1 MSRPL
6 DNEYGSFYKG
16 YADSATGDTLQDV
29 LEVHPA
35 FIKSSILELPNE
47 KSDYR
52 YAPGKWTIKELLQ
65 HMIDTERVF
74 SYRVLRISRNDKTPL
89 AGFDE
94 NYFAANAPVAHRN
107 LEDLKKEFLL
117 LREAT
122 DLMISSFEESQLNYI
137 GNASNTA
144 ISLRAL
150 CFIIYGHNLHHL
162 KILKERYL

>member
-1 MSRPL
+1 
-6 DNEYGSFYKG
+6 
-16 YADSATGDTLQDV
+16 
-29 LEVHPA
+29 
-35 FIKSSILELPNE
+35 
-47 KSDYR
+47 
-52 YAPGKWTIKELLQ
+52 
-65 HMIDTERVF
+65 
-74 SYRVLRISRNDKTPL
+74 L

-144 ISLRAL
+144 ITLRAL

>member
-1 MSRPL
+1 MSRPSPT
-6 DNEYGSFYKG
+6 EYGSFYKG
-16 YADSATGDTLQDV
+16 YADAATGESLEAV

-35 FIKSSILELPNE
+35 YIKKSILELPNE
-47 KSDYR
+47 KSDHR
-52 YAPGKWTIKELLQ
+52 YAPNKWSIKELLQ

-74 SYRVLRISRNDKTPL
+74 SYRALRISRNDKTPM

-94 NYFAANAPVAHRN
+94 NYFAANAPVEHRKFD
-107 LEDLKKEFLL
+107 DLVKEFLL

-122 DLMISSFEESQLNYI
+122 DLMISSFQEHQLNYI
-137 GNASNTA
+137 GNASNTS

-162 KILKERYL
+162 KVLKERYL